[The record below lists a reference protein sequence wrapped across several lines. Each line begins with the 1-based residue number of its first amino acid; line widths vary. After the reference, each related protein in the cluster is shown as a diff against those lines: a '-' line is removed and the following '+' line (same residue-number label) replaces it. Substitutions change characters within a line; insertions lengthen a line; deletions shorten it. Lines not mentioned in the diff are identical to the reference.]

1 MLMMK
6 KCMHAAVVDAEFVI
20 DRRSGKDRRKRSFNV
35 FRLPFT
41 PGRRRTLRRKS
52 DRCRFFLF
60 DYYSPKLFVSIIM
73 VLLLSVTDALLT
85 LLLVSE
91 GAQELNPV
99 MAYFLN
105 FGPNIFFISKYLMTS
120 VSVVI
125 VVLFNYITFQRV
137 RFPMGEL
144 LRYFA
149 GCFAAVVIWETVL
162 LARFVW

>member
-1 MLMMK
+1 MMK
-6 KCMHAAVVDAEFVI
+6 ECMHIAAADADFVI
-20 DRRSGKDRRKRSFNV
+20 ERRSGKDRRKRSFNV
-35 FRLPFT
+35 FRRPFT
-41 PGRRRTLRRKS
+41 PGRRRMLRRKS

-60 DYYSPKLFVSIIM
+60 DYYSPKLFFAIVM
-73 VLLLSVTDALLT
+73 VLLLSVADALLT
-85 LLLVSE
+85 LMLISE

-99 MAYFLN
+99 MAYLLSL
-105 FGPNIFFISKYLMTS
+105 GPNIFLLSKYLMTS

-125 VVLFNYITFQRV
+125 VVLLNYITIQRV

-162 LARFVW
+162 LVRFVW

>member
-1 MLMMK
+1 MMK
-6 KCMHAAVVDAEFVI
+6 KCVQVAVADSDFVI
-20 DRRSGKDRRKRSFNV
+20 ERRSGKDRRKRSFN
-35 FRLPFT
+35 FLRRPFT
-41 PGRRRTLRRKS
+41 PGRRRMLRRKS

-60 DYYSPKLFVSIIM
+60 DYYSPKLFVAIVM
-73 VLLLSVTDALLT
+73 VLMLSVADALLT
-85 LLLVSE
+85 LLLISE

-99 MAYFLN
+99 MAFFLT
-105 FGPNIFFISKYLMTS
+105 FGPNIFFAGKYLITA

-125 VVLFNYITFQRV
+125 VVLLNYITFQRV

-162 LARFVW
+162 LVRFVW